1 MGHILDKEGLNADP
15 DKTAAV
21 VKMEPLKSVSEL
33 RRFLGMANQLG
44 KFSPS
49 LADLTKPLRE
59 LLSSKVV
66 WTWGP
71 KLDEAFQDVK
81 KELAKSTVLDMCTTL
96 KQKLEYLLT
105 HHPTVWGPF
114 YFRKLE
120 KRGNQS
126 SMPREHYQ
134 KLNKDMPKL
143 RKKLWQ

>member
-71 KLDEAFQDVK
+71 KQD
-81 KELAKSTVLDMCTTL
+81 LNMCTTL

-105 HHPTVWGPF
+105 RHPTVWGPF

-134 KLNKDMPKL
+134 KLNKDMPEL